1 MSQKQN
7 NKSLNWHPKGQMS
20 ESLITAI
27 FLTLAG
33 GMFDA
38 YGYLLRDGVFANA
51 ETGNIVL
58 MGIAA
63 FKLDWLTAG
72 HYLLPIIF
80 FALGVPAANLIR
92 AKSTDNDRLHWRQ
105 VVLAIEIVTVFIV
118 GFLPEELNVLANCMV
133 GLTCSM
139 QVQAFRK
146 VDGHPF
152 ASTMCTGNLRS
163 GMDALSNYLQTHKRK
178 SLDASLHYFGII
190 LTFALGAGIG
200 VVIMPRL
207 GFKSIW
213 IAGVLLLISF
223 NLMFIQEE
231 VVELAEEIEDLNEAP
246 LSTTANSSQN
256 ASQNRSS

>member
-1 MSQKQN
+1 MSKV
-7 NKSLNWHPKGQMS
+7 SEHTPRWRPKGQMS
-20 ESLITAI
+20 EALITAV

-33 GMFDA
+33 GMLDA

-63 FKLDWLTAG
+63 FKFDWPTAG
-72 HYLLPIIF
+72 RYLMPIIF
-80 FALGVPAANLIR
+80 FALGVPAANAVR
-92 AKSTDNDRLHWRQ
+92 TRCKQNSRLHWRQ
-105 VVLAIEIVTVFIV
+105 VVLAIEIVTLFVV
-118 GFLPEELNVLANCMV
+118 GFIPKELNILANCMV

-163 GMDALSNYLQTHKRK
+163 GMDALYGYLQTRKQK

-190 LTFALGAGIG
+190 LIFALGAGLG
-200 VVIMPRL
+200 VVIMPSL

-213 IAGVLLLISF
+213 IAGLLLLISF
-223 NLMFIQEE
+223 SLMFINDE
-231 VVELAEEIEDLNEAP
+231 VEELAEEIEVLEEHVAQTDALNP
-246 LSTTANSSQN
+246 KANSS
-256 ASQNRSS
+256 SESH